1 MKYIYA
7 EIEYIGTNYNGFQSQ
22 TNGITIESVLT
33 QAIYNATGEK
43 VKVVGSGRTDAGVH
57 ALGQAINFH
66 INCDIPSFALA
77 KVINKFLPNDV
88 RIIRT
93 MQVDDQFNARYSAKK
108 KTYLYKVYLGDDIS
122 VFDKNF
128 YGVYSYNIN
137 KELLKKSLLQLIGTH
152 NFKAFMSSG
161 SQVKDTVRT
170 IYSTKVKT
178 TKNTVSIE
186 ITGNGFL
193 YNMVRIIV
201 GTVLDIAAGRL
212 PTDTIKNMLASG
224 DRKLGGR
231 TFVPCGLYLKKVC
244 YNFKK

>member
-1 MKYIYA
+1 MKNIYA

-57 ALGQAINFH
+57 ALGQAINFY

-88 RIIRT
+88 RIICT
-93 MQVDDQFNARYSAKK
+93 MQVDDKFNARYSAKK

-128 YGVYSYNIN
+128 YGVYNYAIN
-137 KELLKKSLLQLIGTH
+137 KELLKKSLLQLTGTH

-170 IYSTKVKT
+170 IYSTRVKT
-178 TKNTVSIE
+178 TKNTLNIE

-212 PTDTIKNMLASG
+212 PMDTIKNMLASG

>member
-1 MKYIYA
+1 MKNIYA

-66 INCDIPSFALA
+66 INCDIPSSALA

-93 MQVDDQFNARYSAKK
+93 MQVDDKFNARYSAKK
-108 KTYLYKVYLGDDIS
+108 KTYLYKVYLGNDIS

-212 PTDTIKNMLASG
+212 PMDTIKNMLASG

-231 TFVPCGLYLKKVC
+231 TFAPCGLYLKKVC